1 MKWNEYFYY
10 DETSPTGLRWNRDV
24 FAGRTGKSRIVAKG
38 DIAGCFTQNKNGT
51 PKCVDVR
58 ADLVLYK
65 AHRIIYEMMIGVI
78 PDGFVVD
85 HLDQNPWNNSLGNLC
100 VKPKA
105 MNHRNTKMI
114 ATNTTGITG
123 VSWQTMNKGKH
134 TYAVGR
140 VTFEGKELSAR
151 FGVHHYGLLPAFK
164 LAFLWRENKIKELNE
179 KFDAGFTELH
189 GVECKHTST
198 TCTTPN
204 SPV

>member
-1 MKWNEYFYY
+1 MFLLVEQVKAELLQKAILLVA
-10 DETSPTGLRWNRDV
+10 LRK
-24 FAGRTGKSRIVAKG
+24 T
-38 DIAGCFTQNKNGT
+38 NGT

-164 LAFLWRENKIKELNE
+164 LAFLWRENKLRNSMKNLMLVLLN
-179 KFDAGFTELH
+179 FM
-189 GVECKHTST
+189 V
-198 TCTTPN
+198 
-204 SPV
+204 